1 MKKIFKS
8 LIGGVVLA
16 SMAVSSLAVSAA
28 NTHTTDPNG
37 NGIIDIADAVYVSG
51 YLHGN
56 YEVSDIY
63 ALDFNGDLLVDDY
76 DSLAIQRYLA
86 KMDY

>member
-1 MKKIFKS
+1 MKKFLKS
-8 LIGGVVLA
+8 LVCCAVLA
-16 SMAVSSLAVSAA
+16 SVAVSSLAVSAA
-28 NTHTTDPNG
+28 NTHKTDPNG
-37 NGIIDIADAVYVSG
+37 DGRIDIADAVYVSG

-63 ALDFNGDLLVDDY
+63 VLDFNGDLLVDAY
-76 DSLAIQRYLA
+76 DSVAIQRYLT